1 MLAHGVSFEE
11 RIAAASRA
19 SLAAHTPPPPPPPPP
34 PRPSV
39 AVAAGE
45 ERVEGEEAAMAAA
58 EALRAALEQKL
69 AQRTAERDEARRPT
83 PCPRHVYQCQHGPD
97 ESRLLLGEP
106 QARRESKL
114 TLNHTH
120 CWPCALSVLGRPLQ

>member
-1 MLAHGVSFEE
+1 MLARGVSFEE

-34 PRPSV
+34 RPSV

-45 ERVEGEEAAMAAA
+45 ERVDGEEAAMAAA

-69 AQRTAERDEARRPT
+69 AQRTAERDEARRPPARAT
-83 PCPRHVYQCQHGPD
+83 CTDASTVQTRADFFWVSLRRG
-97 ESRLLLGEP
+97 ES
-106 QARRESKL
+106 QSS
-114 TLNHTH
+114 H
-120 CWPCALSVLGRPLQ
+120 